1 MTPQE
6 KAIELIDKYK
16 NYALST
22 GVDENNLS
30 FDDFLSFDDL
40 KQCALIAVDY
50 IITSNPHSNPFNT
63 DVYSTMSYW
72 QEVKQEIEKLQYG
85 K

>member
-1 MTPQE
+1 MTPKE
-6 KAIELIDKYK
+6 EAKELVNKFSSGHPIICKMNTRNMYISE
-16 NYALST
+16 A
-22 GVDENNLS
+22 
-30 FDDFLSFDDL
+30 

-72 QEVKQEIEKLQYG
+72 QQVKTEIEKL
-85 K
+85 